1 MKQKKRKLPVLLRI
15 LIVLTAAFMAL
26 SITCV
31 ITVNWLDL
39 KSREENT
46 APELFGWY
54 FAALPANLTKEQ
66 LYAGDLLLAK
76 KAESYAEGTLVLC
89 RNVPGADIMADGRF
103 VLARVDSQIKTE
115 YALDVCLNSGE
126 FSTVLDQDDIVGQ
139 VSYAV
144 GFWGTVTDFVRK
156 PVGFFSLI
164 LGSAALLLILIL
176 VSAVITYRR
185 NMRELYQ
192 VDAAEQTTIEN
203 FELEQPKSLLLNREV
218 EITPEQ
224 VALTEGDGSE
234 ALEKEDTPLAPV
246 PAVKPDAPVPLITEK
261 PETAQKPVV
270 RPATGNRPVPA
281 AVKPAQPVQKPGG
294 AGQASQK
301 TIPPS
306 ATELPRVEKEPV
318 QPTVFSNTSVGNPAK
333 PGDKPAF
340 SDLSTDEI
348 IEQFRRELEAVR
360 LRPLEPED
368 KEHRS

>member
-1 MKQKKRKLPVLLRI
+1 MEQKQRKLPVLLRI

-26 SITCV
+26 SIICV

-76 KAESYAEGTLVLC
+76 KAQSYAEGTLVLC
-89 RNVPGADIMADGRF
+89 RNVPGGDIMADGRF

-144 GFWGTVTDFVRK
+144 GFWGAATDFVRK

-164 LGSAALLLILIL
+164 LGSAGLLLILIL

-224 VALTEGDGSE
+224 VALAEEDSSE
-234 ALEKEDTPLAPV
+234 KVEKEDTS
-246 PAVKPDAPVPLITEK
+246 PASADKPDAPVPLIAEK
-261 PETAQKPVV
+261 PEAAQKPVI
-270 RPATGNRPVPA
+270 RPATASRPEPA
-281 AVKPAQPVQKPGG
+281 AVKPAQPVQKPVS

-306 ATELPRVEKEPV
+306 ATELPHVEKKPV
-318 QPTVFSNTSVGNPAK
+318 QPAIFSNTSVGKPANL
-333 PGDKPAF
+333 GDKLSF